1 MNMRL
6 IGAQKISDLNPAM
19 VDISALKYPS
29 VGGTGY
35 AVNCEFEL
43 VCG

>member
-19 VDISALKYPS
+19 VDTSALKFPS

-35 AVNCEFEL
+35 TANCGLCVN
-43 VCG
+43 VG